1 MAKRYINKNDVI
13 VFDTLDNLVPD
24 DHLVRKLDE
33 FVDWSFIYELTDS
46 LYSDMGRG
54 RIDPVI
60 LFKIIFINKFSKNTV
75 AMNCSCKAHCQRKVS

>member
-33 FVDWSFIYELTDS
+33 FVDWSFIYELTDFCIQIWDVVV
-46 LYSDMGRG
+46 LTR
-54 RIDPVI
+54 
-60 LFKIIFINKFSKNTV
+60 
-75 AMNCSCKAHCQRKVS
+75 